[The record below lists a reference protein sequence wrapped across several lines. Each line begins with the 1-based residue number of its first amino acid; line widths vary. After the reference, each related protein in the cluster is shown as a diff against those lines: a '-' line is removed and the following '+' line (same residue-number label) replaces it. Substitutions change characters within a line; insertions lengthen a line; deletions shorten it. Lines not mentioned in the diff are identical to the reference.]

1 MSMPWWAVKHSLRAA
16 ARVWGGPR
24 RLVAGLVLGS
34 LVAALLV
41 GGGQAQAAGGSS
53 PALGP
58 GEDYLEAVQAL
69 ALRSVIKRHG
79 DPASPS
85 AGLVTRAQMAV
96 FLARALHLPD
106 CEYGDF
112 LDVRSS
118 DWGFGEIGA
127 VHRAGIMDG
136 SSPLTFSPNKPVS
149 RQEAASFL
157 IAALRFAAEKQGA
170 KLGDSLT
177 PYKVDD
183 CLAGFADRKLIA
195 PQYLS
200 SVAVASRVGLLP
212 TSDTW
217 LFPSLGLTHEELTLL
232 LYRAFVQPLAPRAVY
247 ASAVDPVERYPDLAR
262 GSKGPLVL
270 MLETRLTALHYPC
283 GPVDG
288 KYDART
294 RDAVLAFQKYERLRR
309 TGKFGAQS
317 WQRLFAAQVPKPV
330 KAGTGEDRLETD
342 LSRQILMMIRDEQV
356 VMVLHVSTGKYGTP
370 TGGWHL
376 RSKNRGWVECSL
388 GPIYSPCYFM
398 PKNAIHGYPSV
409 PTYPASHGCIRTP
422 IWLQDVLFRYL
433 SIGMP
438 VDVFYNKAK

>member
-1 MSMPWWAVKHSLRAA
+1 MPWRVMKRSLCAV
-16 ARVWGGPR
+16 ARVGRGSR

-34 LVAALLV
+34 LLAALLL
-41 GGGQAQAAGGSS
+41 GGGQAQAAGESS

-69 ALRSVIKRHG
+69 ALRSVVKRHG
-79 DPASPS
+79 DPPTPS
-85 AGLVTRAQMAV
+85 AGPVTRAQMAV

-136 SSPLTFSPNKPVS
+136 SSPLTFSSNRQVS
-149 RQEAASFL
+149 RQEAAAFL
-157 IAALRFAAEKQGA
+157 IAALRFAADKQGA
-170 KLGDSLT
+170 KLGDSLS
-177 PYKVDD
+177 PYNVDE
-183 CLAGFADRKLIA
+183 CLAGFADRTLIA

-200 SVAVASRVGLLP
+200 SVAIASRVGLLP
-212 TSDTW
+212 ASDTW
-217 LFPSLGLTHEELTLL
+217 LFPSLGLTHGELVPL
-232 LYRAFVQPLAPRAVY
+232 LYRAFVEPLTPRAVS
-247 ASAVDPVERYPDLAR
+247 AAAVDPVEGYPNLAR
-262 GSKGPLVL
+262 GAKGPLVL

-288 KYDART
+288 KYDTRT
-294 RDAVLAFQKYERLRR
+294 RDAVLAFQKYERLKR

-330 KAGTGEDRLETD
+330 KPGTGEDRLEAD
-342 LSRQILMMIRDEQV
+342 LTRQILMMIRDEQV
-356 VMVLHVSTGKYGTP
+356 VMVLHVSTGKHGTP

-422 IWLQDVLFRYL
+422 IWLQDVLFRHL

-438 VDVFYNKAK
+438 VDVFYNRAK